1 MIFAYQILSMTNYC
15 NLRCQYCDWKKEYG
29 FALAKGQL
37 RSARRNLEWSRQ
49 FADREY
55 GDFLMGVYSG
65 GEPFVFP
72 ELVEMFLD
80 IYRDK
85 WVRISTNGLFS
96 AEKCLPV
103 LRNHR
108 RVILTASLDGLDL
121 YSNRARFTGEAQLQ
135 TVLKNIE
142 QALNSGILVMV
153 LCTIN
158 QYNID
163 CFFDFTKGLYRLFR
177 PYVELGRLVLPAHYI
192 TAYTTP
198 VGIPT
203 KSQEQTFIK
212 RLRKEMDRDPLI
224 AGVDWHYREL
234 LHYIETKE
242 HDDCQVDQWCGCAH
256 FLEDEIVGDG
266 RMHSYL
272 CPMRGYGDLG
282 VFDTEKPIEDFHTL
296 YENERMKK
304 KKSGEKCRCFVDWTA
319 FDLVLNGKVG
329 LERAADWFQFF
340 REPEVKE
347 WILKYKE
354 CHKIKGA
361 DNYE

>member
-1 MIFAYQILSMTNYC
+1 MLFAYQILSMTNYC
-15 NLRCQYCDWKKEYG
+15 NLRCRYCDWEKVYG
-29 FALAKGQL
+29 FTLTEEQL
-37 RSARRNLEWSRQ
+37 RNARRNLEWSRQ
-49 FADREY
+49 FVDSEY

-65 GEPFVFP
+65 GEPFLFP

-96 AEKCLPV
+96 AERCLPM
-103 LRNHR
+103 LRRHR
-108 RVILTASLDGLDL
+108 KVILTASLDGIDL
-121 YSNRARFTGEAQLQ
+121 YSNRARFTREAQLH
-135 TVLKNIE
+135 TVLGNIE
-142 QALNSGILVMV
+142 QALKSGILVMV

-163 CFFDFTKGLYRLFR
+163 SFFEFTQGLYRLFR

-198 VGIPT
+198 VGIPSN
-203 KSQEQTFIK
+203 SQEQAFLPK
-212 RLRKEMDRDPLI
+212 LREKLDSDPLI

-242 HDDCQVDQWCGCAH
+242 HDDCQVDRWSGCAH
-256 FLEDEIVGDG
+256 FLEDEIVNEGK
-266 RMHSYL
+266 MHSYL

-282 VFDTEKPIEDFHTL
+282 VFDITKQTADFHTR
-296 YENERMKK
+296 YEKVQKEKIKK
-304 KKSGEKCRCFVDWTA
+304 GEKCRCFVDWTA
-319 FDLVLNGKVG
+319 FDLVLNGKVS

-340 REPEVKE
+340 GEREVRE
-347 WILKYKE
+347 WILKYQDSN
-354 CHKIKGA
+354 KIKGG
-361 DNYE
+361 ECI